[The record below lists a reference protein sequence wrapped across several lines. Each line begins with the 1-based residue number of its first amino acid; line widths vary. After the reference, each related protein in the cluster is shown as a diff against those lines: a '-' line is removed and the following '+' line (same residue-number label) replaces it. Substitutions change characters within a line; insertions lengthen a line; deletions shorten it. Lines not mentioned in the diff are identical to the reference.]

1 MQIHKSSEDYL
12 ETILMLKERNGMV
25 RSIDIANELNYSK
38 ASVSI
43 AMKKLRENQY
53 IEVDPEGFITLTDSG
68 YQIASNIYNRHLLL
82 TQFFIRIGVNPETA
96 EQDAC
101 RIEHDLSQETFEK
114 LLIHARSHN
123 EISEN

>member
-53 IEVDPEGFITLTDSG
+53 IEVDAEGFIALTDAG
-68 YQIASNIYNRHLLL
+68 YQIASNIYDRHRLL

-114 LLIHARSHN
+114 LLIHARSHT

>member
-43 AMKKLRENQY
+43 AMKKLRENNY
-53 IEVDPEGFITLTDSG
+53 IEVDQDGFITLTPAG
-68 YQIASNIYNRHLLL
+68 NQIASNIYNRHLLL
-82 TQFFIRIGVNPETA
+82 TQFFIQIGVSPDTA
-96 EQDAC
+96 ERDAC

-114 LLIHARSHN
+114 LLVHARSHTAA
-123 EISEN
+123 SEN